1 MAKRWL
7 ALILGI
13 LMAFPLSAW
22 AEGSAAMQIEAS
34 PHSARFLYTNSTQR
48 FILVEYKTTGDYGK
62 LVLYS
67 ENGAFTGECSLPA
80 SFEREPL
87 ILTVSTLDG
96 KVLWRIPRLRKTCLR
111 LSARQP
117 SRAIYR

>member
-34 PHSARFLYTNSTQR
+34 LHSARFTYTNSTQQ
-48 FILVEYKTTGDYGK
+48 FILV
-62 LVLYS
+62 
-67 ENGAFTGECSLPA
+67 
-80 SFEREPL
+80 
-87 ILTVSTLDG
+87 
-96 KVLWRIPRLRKTCLR
+96 
-111 LSARQP
+111 
-117 SRAIYR
+117 